1 MSGKRYAVLIGNASF
16 PGENPGDV
24 PRLPP
29 LHCPAAD
36 VAGLRQ
42 ILEADS
48 HGGYIV
54 TPLIDRPHSEARR
67 AVYDRLKQAGPE
79 DQVVIYYSGHGKL
92 DPGGNLYL
100 AGRDTDPES
109 LNSTAFAAADI
120 QKYVAES
127 RAAARIVILDCCF
140 SGAVDRTFLRG
151 ASKGDI
157 ADQAKQAVR
166 GLDGRGIFY
175 LTAST
180 DTQTAEEKELDQ
192 YSLLTKH
199 IIEGIR
205 DGKADADDDGLI
217 GFSELCRYVQEKIR
231 LEGAQRPLSFILKG
245 YGDPAIAL
253 TGRPAL
259 AAKRDAVE
267 QEIYSLRQRK
277 MLDGDDVVR
286 ILDNIH
292 RSSAAADGAS
302 TGQALLETLYAARS
316 DTHSS

>member
-109 LNSTAFAAADI
+109 LDPTAFAAADI

-127 RAAARIVILDCCF
+127 RRRHGSLFLIAALVVRWTGPSFVAPAKATSRIRPSRRF
-140 SGAVDRTFLRG
+140 AGWM
-151 ASKGDI
+151 
-157 ADQAKQAVR
+157 
-166 GLDGRGIFY
+166 
-175 LTAST
+175 
-180 DTQTAEEKELDQ
+180 AE
-192 YSLLTKH
+192 
-199 IIEGIR
+199 G
-205 DGKADADDDGLI
+205 
-217 GFSELCRYVQEKIR
+217 
-231 LEGAQRPLSFILKG
+231 SFI
-245 YGDPAIAL
+245 
-253 TGRPAL
+253 
-259 AAKRDAVE
+259 
-267 QEIYSLRQRK
+267 
-277 MLDGDDVVR
+277 
-286 ILDNIH
+286 
-292 RSSAAADGAS
+292 
-302 TGQALLETLYAARS
+302 
-316 DTHSS
+316 